1 MISHS
6 YKKFNHLA
14 VALISSCFFMAS
26 CENNVNEVRN
36 LGKKNGG
43 VDIGKDVAIYMSS
56 GGKMSAKI
64 MGPIM
69 NRYLQDSSKMV
80 EFPNNIYVDFF
91 KDSAKVDSK
100 LRANY
105 ANYKETENKIFLQ
118 GNVVVFNLQGDTLW
132 CQEMFWD
139 QETGK
144 FHTDKDVIVKQHN
157 PQVKTF
163 GKGFEANQDLTD
175 IRIFQVQPNSYAIL
189 NDSSTI
195 KP

>member
-1 MISHS
+1 MIRHS
-6 YKKFNHLA
+6 IKKQIKSA
-14 VALISSCFFMAS
+14 VAIISSCFFMAS

-80 EFPNNIYVDFF
+80 EFPNNIFVDFY

-105 ANYKETENKIFLQ
+105 ANYKETENNIFLQ

-175 IRIFQVQPNSYAIL
+175 IRIFQVQPNSYAII
-189 NDSSTI
+189 NDSTTI
-195 KP
+195 HP

>member
-6 YKKFNHLA
+6 YKKFNQWA

-105 ANYKETENKIFLQ
+105 ANCKETENKIFLQ

-144 FHTDKDVIVKQHN
+144 FQTDKDVIVKQHN

-195 KP
+195 QP

>member
-6 YKKFNHLA
+6 YKKFNHRA
-14 VALISSCFFMAS
+14 VAIISSCFFMAS

-105 ANYKETENKIFLQ
+105 ANYKETENNIFLQ

-139 QETGK
+139 QETGM

>member
-1 MISHS
+1 MIRHS
-6 YKKFNHLA
+6 IKKQIKSA
-14 VALISSCFFMAS
+14 VAIISSCFFMAS

-80 EFPNNIYVDFF
+80 EFPNNIFVDFY

-175 IRIFQVQPNSYAIL
+175 IRIFQVQPNRFAII

-195 KP
+195 HP

>member
-6 YKKFNHLA
+6 YKKFNHWA

-43 VDIGKDVAIYMSS
+43 IDIGKNVAIYMSS

-144 FHTDKDVIVKQHN
+144 FHTDKD
-157 PQVKTF
+157 
-163 GKGFEANQDLTD
+163 
-175 IRIFQVQPNSYAIL
+175 
-189 NDSSTI
+189 
-195 KP
+195 

>member
-1 MISHS
+1 MI
-6 YKKFNHLA
+6 NHRLAKIIQWA
-14 VALISSCFFMAS
+14 VAGISSCFFMAS
-26 CENNVNEVRN
+26 CENNVNDVKN

-43 VDIGKDVAIYMSS
+43 VDIGKNVAIYMSS

-64 MGPIM
+64 SGPIM
-69 NRYLQDSSKMV
+69 NRYLEDSSKMV
-80 EFPNNIYVDFF
+80 EFPNRIFVDFF

-118 GNVVVFNLQGDTLW
+118 GNVIVYNLQGDTLW
-132 CQEMFWD
+132 CQEMYWD

-175 IRIFQVQPNSYAIL
+175 IRIFQLQPNSYAII
-189 NDSSTI
+189 NDSITRQ
-195 KP
+195 P

>member
-1 MISHS
+1 MIRHS
-6 YKKFNHLA
+6 IKKQIKLA
-14 VALISSCFFMAS
+14 VAIISSCFFMAS

-36 LGKKNGG
+36 LGKKKGG
-43 VDIGKDVAIYMSS
+43 IDIGKDVAIYMSS

-132 CQEMFWD
+132 CQEMYWD
-139 QETGK
+139 QETAK
-144 FHTDKDVIVKQHN
+144 FYTNKDVIVKQHN

-195 KP
+195 QP

>member
-6 YKKFNHLA
+6 YKKFNQWA

-195 KP
+195 QP

>member
-1 MISHS
+1 MFGLINVNMI
-6 YKKFNHLA
+6 NHTSKNLFKIA

-26 CENNVNEVRN
+26 CENNVNDVKD
-36 LGKKNGG
+36 LGKKSGG

-69 NRYLQDSSKMV
+69 NRYIQDSSKMV
-80 EFPNNIYVDFF
+80 EFPKNIYVDFF

-139 QETGK
+139 Q
-144 FHTDKDVIVKQHN
+144 DVIVKQHN

-175 IRIFQVQPNSYAIL
+175 IRIFQIQPNSYAII

-195 KP
+195 HP

>member
-1 MISHS
+1 MIRHS
-6 YKKFNHLA
+6 IKKQIKSA
-14 VALISSCFFMAS
+14 VAIISSCFFMAS

-80 EFPNNIYVDFF
+80 EFPNNIFVDFY

-105 ANYKETENKIFLQ
+105 ANYKETENNIFLQ
-118 GNVVVFNLQGDTLW
+118 GNVIVFNLQGDTLW

-195 KP
+195 QP